1 MPKYVTTI
9 TPQRISF
16 FGGGTDLPDY
26 YKKYGGSVISST
38 INQYVYVTVK
48 KHSSLF
54 NEQYRLNYSKT
65 EHVDSLDEIE
75 NGIAREC
82 LKILEIDPPIYIAT
96 TSDLPASSGLGS
108 SSSFAVGLLNALHYL
123 KGEQVSPGQLAD
135 EACEVEINR
144 LKNPIVKQDQYAAA
158 FGGINHIHFEEY
170 DRVKIDQIN
179 PQNDAIRIL
188 FENSVLFWTEI
199 QRDSGAVLKKQ
210 GEKINELID
219 CYHEMKEDV
228 LSCKEILLNPSENF
242 LEDIGKLLEQ
252 SWARKKAL
260 EESISNDK

>member
-1 MPKYVTTI
+1 M
-9 TPQRISF
+9 
-16 FGGGTDLPDY
+16 
-26 YKKYGGSVISST
+26 
-38 INQYVYVTVK
+38 TVK

-65 EHVDSLDEIE
+65 EHVDSLDKIE

-144 LKNPIVKQDQYAAA
+144 LKNPIGKQDQYAAA
-158 FGGINHIHFEEY
+158 FGGINHIHFEED

-179 PQNDAIRIL
+179 PQNYAIRIL
-188 FENSVLFWTEI
+188 FENSFLFWT
-199 QRDSGAVLKKQ
+199 
-210 GEKINELID
+210 
-219 CYHEMKEDV
+219 
-228 LSCKEILLNPSENF
+228 
-242 LEDIGKLLEQ
+242 
-252 SWARKKAL
+252 
-260 EESISNDK
+260 

>member
-1 MPKYVTTI
+1 MPKCVTTI
-9 TPQRISF
+9 TPQRISL

-26 YKKYGGSVISST
+26 FLKHGGSVISST

-48 KHSSLF
+48 KHSCLF

-65 EHVDSLDEIE
+65 EHVNSIDDIE

-82 LKILEIDPPIYIAT
+82 LKLLNIEPPIYIAT

-144 LKNPIVKQDQYAAA
+144 LGNPIGKQDQYAAA
-158 FGGINHIHFEEY
+158 FGGLNHFHF
-170 DRVKIDQIN
+170 DTNNRVKIDQII
-179 PQNDAIRIL
+179 PQNDLLQQLFSNSIL
-188 FENSVLFWTEI
+188 LWTEI
-199 QRDSGAVLKKQ
+199 QRDSGSVLKKQ
-210 GEKINELID
+210 GKNIESFIKN
-219 CYHEMKEDV
+219 YHEMKEDV
-228 LSCKEILLNPSENF
+228 LKCKSMLLNPSEDF
-242 LEDIGKLLEQ
+242 LKEFGRLLEA
-252 SWARKKAL
+252 SWSRKKP
-260 EESISNDK
+260 